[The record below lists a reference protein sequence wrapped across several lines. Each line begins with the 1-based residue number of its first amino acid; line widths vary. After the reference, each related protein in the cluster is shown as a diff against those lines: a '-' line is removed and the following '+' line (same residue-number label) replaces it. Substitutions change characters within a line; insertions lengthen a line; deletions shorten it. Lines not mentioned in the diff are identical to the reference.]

1 LKNIKEKIPKALP
14 LVIEYLKIIKPTVVK
29 NPKKEMA
36 LKYKNLASLKD
47 IPILISA
54 FEYRCQ
60 YFITGNI
67 RDFEVK
73 LIEKKL
79 NLKIIKPAEFLKIL
93 KKKINFEFISTYLN
107 LSPFI
112 SINLYLSLFPL
123 ASFVLYFF
131 NFYTTFS
138 QFSHKVNIFN
148 DDPRLRADIKRF
160 LYLFTLSPS
169 PFWRKILI
177 IFNP

>member
-1 LKNIKEKIPKALP
+1 MKNKKIFIDSNVWFSAFYKKGVCSNLIETLHQLNFGIVICELVLEEILKNIKQKIPDALP

-29 NPKKEMA
+29 NPKKEVA

-67 RDFEVK
+67 KDFKVK

-79 NLKIIKPAEFLKIL
+79 NLKIIKPAEF
-93 KKKINFEFISTYLN
+93 Y
-107 LSPFI
+107 
-112 SINLYLSLFPL
+112 
-123 ASFVLYFF
+123 VLR
-131 NFYTTFS
+131 YT
-138 QFSHKVNIFN
+138 
-148 DDPRLRADIKRF
+148 L
-160 LYLFTLSPS
+160 
-169 PFWRKILI
+169 
-177 IFNP
+177 

>member
-1 LKNIKEKIPKALP
+1 MKNKKIFIDSNVWFSAFYRKGVCSNLIETLHQLNFEIVICELVLEEILKNIKEKIPDALP

-29 NPKKEMA
+29 NSKKEVA

-67 RDFEVK
+67 KDFKVK

-79 NLKIIKPAEFLKIL
+79 NLKIIKPAEF
-93 KKKINFEFISTYLN
+93 Y
-107 LSPFI
+107 
-112 SINLYLSLFPL
+112 
-123 ASFVLYFF
+123 VLR
-131 NFYTTFS
+131 YT
-138 QFSHKVNIFN
+138 
-148 DDPRLRADIKRF
+148 L
-160 LYLFTLSPS
+160 
-169 PFWRKILI
+169 
-177 IFNP
+177 

>member
-1 LKNIKEKIPKALP
+1 MKNKKIFIDSNVWFSAFYRKGVCSNLIETLHQLNFEIVICELVLEEILKNIKEKIPDALS

-29 NPKKEMA
+29 NPKKEVA

-67 RDFEVK
+67 KDFKVK

-79 NLKIIKPAEFLKIL
+79 NLKIIKPAEF
-93 KKKINFEFISTYLN
+93 Y
-107 LSPFI
+107 
-112 SINLYLSLFPL
+112 
-123 ASFVLYFF
+123 VLR
-131 NFYTTFS
+131 YT
-138 QFSHKVNIFN
+138 
-148 DDPRLRADIKRF
+148 L
-160 LYLFTLSPS
+160 
-169 PFWRKILI
+169 
-177 IFNP
+177 